1 MPLVIY
7 SHGFGGSHSGG
18 VTYARSLA
26 ARGYMVY
33 CFDFCGA
40 TSSSRSDGATTDMSI
55 RTEESDLRAVIGH
68 FAEDSRVDAS
78 RIYLIGASQGGM
90 VTAMTAADY
99 PDLAR
104 AAVLIYPALV
114 IPDDVH
120 EWYPH
125 REDIPETFS
134 LWGVTLGSIY
144 ATDAYDYDIYTEL
157 PKFRKD
163 VLIIH
168 GTADN
173 IAPISYSER
182 MVQLY
187 ASAELKRIE
196 GAGHGFSGSQQ
207 TQAIEWMLDFLN
219 TEEQKAAAEDEP
231 QDDEDDATGI
241 KPVTV

>member
-40 TSSSRSDGATTDMSI
+40 TSSRSDGATTDMSI

-120 EWYPH
+120 EWHPH

-134 LWGVTLGSIY
+134 LWGDTLGSIY